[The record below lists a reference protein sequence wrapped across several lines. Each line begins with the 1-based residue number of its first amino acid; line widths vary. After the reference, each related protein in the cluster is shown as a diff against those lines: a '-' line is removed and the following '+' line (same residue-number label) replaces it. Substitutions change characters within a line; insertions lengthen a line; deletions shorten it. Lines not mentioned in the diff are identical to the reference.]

1 MGKQIVQTVFLLKK
15 RRLRPRKK
23 IVVRFLDNHELERL
37 DNRFGELETRRE
49 KLQRRLEGAPKWYR
63 WMLSWRVAHIR
74 RHMGYV
80 KRKMRLSTLAQ
91 LSKSLTHPERVTR
104 QADDGI
110 FSYVEI
116 KDGRDLLK
124 TLSSA
129 TVVSLSF
136 HEQAEP
142 AKEHDWRPCG

>member
-1 MGKQIVQTVFLLKK
+1 
-15 RRLRPRKK
+15 
-23 IVVRFLDNHELERL
+23 
-37 DNRFGELETRRE
+37 
-49 KLQRRLEGAPKWYR
+49 
-63 WMLSWRVAHIR
+63 
-74 RHMGYV
+74 
-80 KRKMRLSTLAQ
+80 MRLSTLAQ
-91 LSKSLTHPERVTR
+91 LSTSMTQPERVTR

-110 FSYVEI
+110 FYYVEI
-116 KDGRDLLK
+116 EDGRDLLK